1 MQPGNDVVSN
11 AIPRRPEDVTPA
23 WLSGA
28 LGADVR
34 SVQTA
39 PIGTGQTGATY
50 RLTVQYGDE
59 TALPGSFAIKL
70 PSQDD
75 TVRDRV
81 AIGYRSEHAFYNEV
95 AGLVQVPIPRSY
107 HCEIGGEGA
116 EFVLLLAD
124 MAPAE
129 QGDQIAGCSAAE
141 ARLAVRALAGLHAP
155 SWCDPKWTDF
165 PGIAMPKPDTAMASG
180 MGDVAKMATEV
191 TLEKLGDR
199 MSADD
204 RHTLAASMALVT
216 PWLLTE
222 PDRFALLHGDYR
234 LDNML
239 FDPDRTQVT
248 VVDWQTL
255 GSGLPTRDLAYFTG
269 TSLDPVTRAAAEED
283 LVAEYHA
290 GLTALGV
297 GDYDFETCWRD
308 YRLGML
314 QAPLIIVFGV
324 AFANSTERGD
334 DMMLVMAERS
344 CRAIR
349 ELDTLALIS

>member
-1 MQPGNDVVSN
+1 MTSP
-11 AIPRRPEDVTPA
+11 IPRRPEDVTPD
-23 WLSGA
+23 WLSGV
-28 LGADVR
+28 LGVDVR
-34 SVQTA
+34 NVDIT

-50 RLTVQYGDE
+50 RLTAQYGTE
-59 TALPGSFAIKL
+59 TDLPASFAVKL

-81 AIGYRSEHAFYNEV
+81 AIGYRSEHAFYSQV
-95 AGLVQVPIPRSY
+95 ADLVQVPIPRHF

-116 EFVLLLAD
+116 DFVLLLAD

-141 ARLAVRALAGLHAP
+141 AALAVRALAGLHAP
-155 SWCDPKWTDF
+155 SWCEPKLTDF
-165 PGIAMPKPDTAMASG
+165 PGIAMPKPDAAMASG
-180 MGDVAKMATEV
+180 MGDVAKMATDI

-199 MSADD
+199 MTAED
-204 RHTLAASMALVT
+204 RATLSESLALVT
-216 PWLLTE
+216 PWLLAE

-234 LDNML
+234 LDNLM

-255 GSGLPTRDLAYFTG
+255 GTGLPARDLAYFTA
-269 TSLDPVTRAAAEED
+269 TSLDPVTRAAAERD
-283 LVAEYHA
+283 LVTQYHTA
-290 GLTALGV
+290 LTALGV
-297 GDYDFETCWRD
+297 AGYDADTCWRD

-314 QAPLIIVFGV
+314 QAPLIIAFGV
-324 AFANSTERGD
+324 AFATTTERGD

-349 ELDTLALIS
+349 ELDTLALI